1 MATPI
6 KVGTRIVE
14 CSAVLFDKD
23 GTLTDGFTYWKGVA
37 EARLRALSDIL
48 SLPARITEACRKT
61 LGITPD
67 GRFDPQGPFILTS
80 QKEEMIVIATAL
92 YQHGF
97 RWDEAVAKVE
107 DSYRIAESRLDI
119 TGISKAIPGA
129 RKALEGLLNSGVHTG
144 VVTTDTSG
152 RARRML
158 AAAGLEDVIETIVGV
173 DNVPLGKPHPDSI
186 FRACDE
192 LGVEPS
198 QVVYVGDT
206 PTDMRTGLNAGVMLK
221 IGVLTGAGSRETLE
235 PLADVVLASVAEIEI
250 AGIMNR
256 PGSAC
261 PRL

>member
-1 MATPI
+1 MPAPI
-6 KVGTRIVE
+6 KFGTEIVE

-23 GTLTDGFTYWKGVA
+23 GTLTDGFTYWRGVA
-37 EARLRALSDIL
+37 EARLRAVSSTL
-48 SLPARITEACRKT
+48 SLPPHVAEACRET
-61 LGITPD
+61 LGITSD

-80 QKEEMIVIATAL
+80 QKEEIIVIATAL

-107 DSYRIAESRLDI
+107 AAYRIAESDLNIAD
-119 TGISKAIPGA
+119 ISKAIPGA
-129 RKALEGLLNSGVHTG
+129 RRTLEGLLRCGIHTG

-158 AAAGLEDVIETIVGV
+158 TAAGLEDAIETIVGV

-186 FRACDE
+186 LRACDE

-206 PTDMRTGLNAGVMLK
+206 PTDMRTGRNAGVMFK
-221 IGVLTGAGSRETLE
+221 VGVLTGAGSRETLE
-235 PLADVVLASVAEIEI
+235 PLADVVLASVAEIET
-250 AGIMNR
+250 AQIMELPGPAR
-256 PGSAC
+256 PS
-261 PRL
+261 P